1 MKIGIEAQ
9 RIFDPQRHSSDY
21 VAINLIRAL
30 QKLDQRNE
38 YFIFA
43 RPGDDRSSLREAPNF
58 HVIEIPGYN
67 YLHWEQVQL
76 PRYMR
81 RFRIHVMHST
91 ANTAPVRREVPL
103 VLNLHHI
110 NFMDTHDRTKAE
122 TRYQQLSNRYRRWIV
137 PRVVDQAEL
146 VITVS
151 EEEKQ
156 RILNRF
162 PKVQANRVQVVYNGV
177 SEAYHQVD
185 EDVLT
190 AIRKRYKLSENYLL
204 HFGSTEARKN
214 TSRVI
219 ESFITVAARIPDL
232 SLVVTNVSGAYVD
245 SILHMNHQSE
255 LRPRINVLESVRQ
268 EDLPGLYFGAR
279 LFLYPSTRESFIN
292 PLLEAM
298 TVGVPI
304 ITSDLPVMHEI
315 AGQSVICVEPTDVNL
330 LTESILMLYTDQ
342 ARSRRLVEE
351 AQRIAQDF
359 TWERTARQMIQIYES
374 FK

>member
-21 VAINLIRAL
+21 VAINLIQAL

-43 RPGDDRSSLREAPNF
+43 RPGEDRSSMQEASNF

-81 RFRIHVMHST
+81 RFKIHVLHST

-177 SEAYHQVD
+177 SEAYHQAHEANQVA
-185 EDVLT
+185 VQ
-190 AIRKRYKLSENYLL
+190 KRYSLPDQYVL
-204 HFGSTEARKN
+204 HFGSSEARKN
-214 TSRVI
+214 TQRVI
-219 ESFITVAARIPDL
+219 EAFARVAERADQL
-232 SLVVTNVSGAYVD
+232 CLVITNVSNAFVEN
-245 SILHMNHQSE
+245 SLAHIHKSE
-255 LRPRINVLESVRQ
+255 LRNRIRILETLKQS
-268 EDLPGLYFGAR
+268 DLPGLYLGAKV
-279 LFLYPSTRESFIN
+279 FIYPSTRESFIN

-298 TVGVPI
+298 AVGVPV

-315 AGQSVICVEPTDVNL
+315 AGQSVTCIEPTDVSL
-330 LTESILMLYTDQ
+330 LAESILTLYTDQ
-342 ARSRRLVEE
+342 ARSSRLVEE
-351 AQRIAQDF
+351 AKQIAQDF

>member
-21 VAINLIRAL
+21 VAINLIRSL

-38 YFIFA
+38 YFVFA
-43 RPGDDRSSLREAPNF
+43 RPGEDRSSLLEASNF
-58 HVIEIPGYN
+58 HVVEIPGYN

-81 RFRIHVMHST
+81 RFKIHVMHST

-177 SEAYHQVD
+177 SEAYYTVEESQFVT
-185 EDVLT
+185 VQ
-190 AIRKRYKLSENYLL
+190 KRYKLPESYLL
-204 HFGSTEARKN
+204 HFGSTETRKN
-214 TSRVI
+214 THRVI
-219 ESFITVAARIPDL
+219 ESFTAVASRI
-232 SLVVTNVSGAYVD
+232 SEVALVLTNVSGAYVD
-245 SILHMNHQSE
+245 SVLHMIHQSE
-255 LRPRINVLESVRQ
+255 LRSRILVLESIRQ
-268 EDLPGLYFGAR
+268 EDLPGLYFGAQ

-298 TVGVPI
+298 AVGVPV

-315 AGQSVICVEPTDVNL
+315 AGQSVVCIEPTDVNF
-330 LTESILMLYTDQ
+330 LTESIVSLYRDQ
-342 ARSRRLVEE
+342 TRRLRLANE
-351 AQRIAQDF
+351 ARQLAQDF